1 MLRITCF
8 ARTIRYLQSL
18 FHKRAISF
26 ISTPPHH
33 HTMIRRSSAT
43 FIALV
48 LTLLI
53 ITLVSLRSDHVPGR
67 AAVSMVEDRITR
79 VKAKSDKPK
88 MNVANVAKNNVVEAD
103 LSGPSIMA
111 KMGNETLKAELG
123 RASWKLFHTIMA
135 QYPETPTKQE
145 QTTLTNYIY
154 LFSQVYPCGECAE
167 HFQKL
172 LAKFPPQVSSRNT
185 ASQWACYVHNQVN
198 ERLGKEIFDC
208 NNVGEHYKCGC
219 AEDEKTGEKKE
230 ETSDI
235 MEPMEDDF
243 SFELELDGKK

>member
-1 MLRITCF
+1 
-8 ARTIRYLQSL
+8 
-18 FHKRAISF
+18 
-26 ISTPPHH
+26 
-33 HTMIRRSSAT
+33 MIRRSSAT
-43 FIALV
+43 FIALI
-48 LTLLI
+48 LTLVI

-79 VKAKSDKPK
+79 VQPGSKKAAAPEKVNIVKDDTSSENIKAK
-88 MNVANVAKNNVVEAD
+88 NEAAQQVPD
-103 LSGPSIMA
+103 IGGPSIMA

-145 QTTLTNYIY
+145 QTTLKNYIY

-219 AEDEKTGEKKE
+219 AEDEEGGEKKE
-230 ETSDI
+230 EDSDI

-243 SFELELDGKK
+243 TFGLKLDENE

>member
-1 MLRITCF
+1 
-8 ARTIRYLQSL
+8 
-18 FHKRAISF
+18 
-26 ISTPPHH
+26 
-33 HTMIRRSSAT
+33 MIRRSSAT
-43 FIALV
+43 FIVLIMTLV
-48 LTLLI
+48 I

-79 VKAKSDKPK
+79 VHHGLKKAATGAENANIVKEDTSSETYKAK
-88 MNVANVAKNNVVEAD
+88 NEAAQQNLD
-103 LSGPSIMA
+103 IGGPSIMA

-145 QTTLTNYIY
+145 QSTLKNYIY
-154 LFSQVYPCGECAE
+154 LFSQVYPCGECAV

-172 LAKFPPQVSSRNT
+172 LAKFPPQVSSRAT

-219 AEDEKTGEKKE
+219 AEDEEGGEKKE
-230 ETSDI
+230 EESDI
-235 MEPMEDDF
+235 MEPIEDDF
-243 SFELELDGKK
+243 SFGLEMGGKE

>member
-1 MLRITCF
+1 MNTY
-8 ARTIRYLQSL
+8 T
-18 FHKRAISF
+18 
-26 ISTPPHH
+26 TPHSIPHT
-33 HTMIRRSSAT
+33 HTHTQMIRRSSAT

-48 LTLLI
+48 LTLII
-53 ITLVSLRSDHVPGR
+53 ITLVALRSDHVPGR
-67 AAVSMVEDRITR
+67 ASVSMVEDRITR
-79 VKAKSDKPK
+79 VRTGLKKASAEKAQIIKDDVADSIKS
-88 MNVANVAKNNVVEAD
+88 KNQAIQND
-103 LSGPSIMA
+103 LDIGGPSIMA

-145 QTTLTNYIY
+145 QSTLKNYIY

-172 LAKFPPQVSSRNT
+172 LAKHPPQVSSRNT

-208 NNVGEHYKCGC
+208 NTVAEHYKCGC
-219 AEDEKTGEKKE
+219 AEDEEGGEKKE

-243 SFELELDGKK
+243 SFGLNLEDKE

>member
-1 MLRITCF
+1 
-8 ARTIRYLQSL
+8 
-18 FHKRAISF
+18 
-26 ISTPPHH
+26 
-33 HTMIRRSSAT
+33 MIRRSSAT

-48 LTLLI
+48 LTLVI

-67 AAVSMVEDRITR
+67 ASVSMVEDRITR
-79 VKAKSDKPK
+79 VQHGSKKTPAKANIVKENVAEPVKAK
-88 MNVANVAKNNVVEAD
+88 NEAQAD
-103 LSGPSIMA
+103 LDIGGPSIMA

-145 QTTLTNYIY
+145 QTTLKNYIY

-219 AEDEKTGEKKE
+219 AEDEEGGEKKE
-230 ETSDI
+230 EDSDI

-243 SFELELDGKK
+243 TFGLNLDDKE

>member
-1 MLRITCF
+1 
-8 ARTIRYLQSL
+8 
-18 FHKRAISF
+18 
-26 ISTPPHH
+26 
-33 HTMIRRSSAT
+33 MIRRSSAT

-48 LTLLI
+48 LTLVI

-67 AAVSMVEDRITR
+67 STVSMVEDRITR
-79 VKAKSDKPK
+79 VKHGVKGAKSVHK
-88 MNVANVAKNNVVEAD
+88 VEKAIKVDSEAVIKAD
-103 LSGPSIMA
+103 TASQSAFDIKGPSIMA

-135 QYPETPTKQE
+135 QYPETPTVKE
-145 QTTLTNYIY
+145 QATLENYIH
-154 LFSQVYPCGECAE
+154 LFSQVYPCGECAV

-172 LAKFPPQVSSRNT
+172 LSKFPPQVSSRNT

-219 AEDEKTGEKKE
+219 DGDGEEGEGGEKKE
-230 ETSDI
+230 ESDI

-243 SFELELDGKK
+243 SFGLTLEDSQEVRG

>member
-1 MLRITCF
+1 
-8 ARTIRYLQSL
+8 
-18 FHKRAISF
+18 
-26 ISTPPHH
+26 
-33 HTMIRRSSAT
+33 
-43 FIALV
+43 
-48 LTLLI
+48 
-53 ITLVSLRSDHVPGR
+53 
-67 AAVSMVEDRITR
+67 MVEDRITR
-79 VKAKSDKPK
+79 VQPGSKKAAAPEKVNIVKDDTSSENIKAK
-88 MNVANVAKNNVVEAD
+88 NEAAQQVPD
-103 LSGPSIMA
+103 IGGPSIMA

-145 QTTLTNYIY
+145 QTTLKNYIY

-219 AEDEKTGEKKE
+219 AEDEEGGEKKE
-230 ETSDI
+230 EDSDI

-243 SFELELDGKK
+243 TFGLKLDENE

>member
-1 MLRITCF
+1 
-8 ARTIRYLQSL
+8 
-18 FHKRAISF
+18 
-26 ISTPPHH
+26 
-33 HTMIRRSSAT
+33 MIRRSSAT
-43 FIALV
+43 FIALI
-48 LTLLI
+48 LTLVI
-53 ITLVSLRSDHVPGR
+53 ITVVSLRSDHVPGR

-79 VKAKSDKPK
+79 VQPGSKKAAAPEKVNIVKDDTSSENIKAK
-88 MNVANVAKNNVVEAD
+88 NEAAQQVPD
-103 LSGPSIMA
+103 IGGPSIMA

-145 QTTLTNYIY
+145 QTTLKNYIY

-219 AEDEKTGEKKE
+219 AEDEEGGEKKE
-230 ETSDI
+230 EDSDI

-243 SFELELDGKK
+243 TFGLKLDENE

>member
-1 MLRITCF
+1 
-8 ARTIRYLQSL
+8 
-18 FHKRAISF
+18 
-26 ISTPPHH
+26 
-33 HTMIRRSSAT
+33 MIRRSSAT

-53 ITLVSLRSDHVPGR
+53 ITLVALRSDHVPGR
-67 AAVSMVEDRITR
+67 ASVSMVEDRITR
-79 VKAKSDKPK
+79 VRHGLTKKPSPEKAQIIKDDVSDGTGTS
-88 MNVANVAKNNVVEAD
+88 NLD
-103 LSGPSIMA
+103 IGGPSIMA

-145 QTTLTNYIY
+145 QTTLSNYIY

-172 LAKFPPQVSSRNT
+172 LAKFPPQVASRNT

-219 AEDEKTGEKKE
+219 AGEDEEGGEKKE

-243 SFELELDGKK
+243 SFGLE